1 MRYIVKFHKESR
13 EWLLFDMGDDL
24 ELIGMF
30 KSKEEATLQAER
42 LEERASRRQRWHR
55 EPALHAA

>member
-30 KSKEEATLQAER
+30 KNKDEATMQAER
-42 LEERASRRQRWHR
+42 LEERASRRQRYTR
-55 EPALHAA
+55 EPALRAA

>member
-30 KSKEEATLQAER
+30 KSKEEATVQAER
-42 LEERASRRQRWHR
+42 LEERASRRQRYTR
-55 EPALHAA
+55 EPALRAA

>member
-1 MRYIVKFHKESR
+1 MRYIVKFHKDSR

-30 KSKEEATLQAER
+30 KSKDEATAQAQR
-42 LEERASRRQRWHR
+42 LEERASRRQRYTR